1 MPDRGLRQF
10 LFVLEIFMKR
20 ALRSTGR
27 PFDFGY
33 GRELKTIPLD
43 DLEGG
48 LDQFAAAD
56 IGNRS
61 ESHLLILSA
70 LLKKPIDILAGG
82 WECWPVGEK
91 HGRPVNE
98 ATS

>member
-1 MPDRGLRQF
+1 VKG
-10 LFVLEIFMKR
+10 
-20 ALRSTGR
+20 ALRSTGS
-27 PFDFGY
+27 FFHLGN
-33 GRELKTIPLD
+33 GRELKTIPPND
-43 DLEGG
+43 FDSG

-61 ESHLLILSA
+61 ESHLLILSG
-70 LLKKPIDILAGG
+70 LLKKPIDFLADR

-91 HGRPVNE
+91 HGRSVNE